1 MNVKLFDSEL
11 KIMEALWREGDITA
25 SQLVKILNEEV
36 GWNKNT
42 TYTVIKKCIDKGA
55 VDRSEPNFLC
65 KAVISREEVQAAE
78 TDGLIDKMFDGSKGR
93 FFAAFLEKGTFSK
106 DEIEEM
112 RNLIDRLN

>member
-1 MNVKLFDSEL
+1 MDVKLFDSEL

-25 SQLVKILNEEV
+25 SQLVKVMSEAV

-42 TYTVIKKCIDKGA
+42 TYTVVKKCIDKGA
-55 VDRSEPNFLC
+55 VERREPNFLC

-78 TDGLIDKMFDGSKGR
+78 TEGLIDKMFDGSKGQ

-106 DEIEEM
+106 NEIEEM
-112 RNLIDRLN
+112 RELIKRLK